1 MKITAS
7 TTLAELAI
15 LLASRGLRVSAEIP
29 LSAHHGV
36 DGRCFEVTLSNRHGY
51 NWVGRAQL
59 LQDALYSALKQH
71 DTQLAK
77 SVRSS

>member
-7 TTLAELAI
+7 TTLAELGV
-15 LLASRGLRVSAEIP
+15 LLASRGLRASAELNI
-29 LSAHHGV
+29 H
-36 DGRCFEVTLSNRHGY
+36 DGFEVTLSNSQGRA
-51 NWVGRAQL
+51 WVGRAEL

-77 SVRSS
+77 SARSS